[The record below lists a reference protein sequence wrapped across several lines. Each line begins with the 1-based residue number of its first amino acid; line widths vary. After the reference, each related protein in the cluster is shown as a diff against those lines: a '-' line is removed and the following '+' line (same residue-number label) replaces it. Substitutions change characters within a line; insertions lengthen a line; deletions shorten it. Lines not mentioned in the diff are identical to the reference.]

1 MKKKK
6 KPKFDIYVHGVYIY
20 YNRTDITKCY
30 VLHYLNGLTH
40 PAILNEY
47 GVDLTYWRNQLGP
60 QSL

>member
-1 MKKKK
+1 M
-6 KPKFDIYVHGVYIY
+6 Y

>member
-1 MKKKK
+1 M
-6 KPKFDIYVHGVYIY
+6 Y

-47 GVDLTYWRNQLGP
+47 DVDLTYVDLTYWRNQLGP